1 MDTFVQTVAV
11 IAALILALYCLNLLT
26 EPARARTRL
35 RHARLGH
42 YKVLLGALSELGAN
56 SASRGA
62 SHRLAQAVNAL
73 ALEAPQKVVEA
84 VMHLQQALG
93 AGSQP
98 VSKERLDELT
108 TELLLVLR
116 ADLALPYKDDAKTFA
131 FHVPPYLPKQKDVT
145 R

>member
-1 MDTFVQTVAV
+1 MLGWTMDTFVQTVAV

-73 ALEAPQKVVEA
+73 ALEAPQKVAKEQAKADEA
-84 VMHLQQALG
+84 ASLIAELEGLSENELEDAILKVLKD
-93 AGSQP
+93 AG
-98 VSKERLDELT
+98 
-108 TELLLVLR
+108 
-116 ADLALPYKDDAKTFA
+116 Y
-131 FHVPPYLPKQKDVT
+131 
-145 R
+145 